1 MGNPKGLLII
11 FVRSGRMRSLK
22 RKMRKVLCSHIF
34 LLSLQHDNNQWIL
47 NYKVLQHKT
56 TMAIRFL
63 MMLVFLV
70 LSLTDMKA
78 QSGEDDGLT
87 VSGNVYDAEL
97 KEPMVQATVQL
108 FRQRD
113 STFVGGTVTD
123 LRGNFSVEA
132 PTNGIFKLRI
142 SSVGYQTIEREVTL
156 RRNQSQE
163 LGTLLMSS
171 ESVMLQE
178 AVVTGRAAQVIV
190 KKDTLVYNP
199 DAYRTPEGSP
209 IEELIK
215 RIPGAEVD
223 EDGNITINGRA
234 VKKILLDGKE
244 FMLGDVES
252 ALKNI
257 PLNIIQ
263 NMKFYEQQ
271 SDQARITGIDDGEK
285 ETVLDFTI
293 KKGMNRGYM
302 TNLDVAGGTE
312 HRYASRGMASSFTDN
327 TRLVILGNFNNKDE
341 NAGWWNRRG
350 LNARKMLG
358 ANLNYDDG
366 EKLKM
371 DANLRWNHR
380 DGDNINENASEN
392 FYSETNRTFSNS
404 YSKNMTRSNNWWGN
418 VRVEWKPD
426 TLTNILFRANG
437 NIGTS
442 DGTTTSASA
451 TFDADPYLYTADP
464 LASLEPSGPL
474 APYIVNHNRSAN
486 LTYGENKN
494 TWAMLQLYRR
504 LNPRG
509 RSITLRVE
517 GSLGDSKNRNS
528 SNNEVFLHR
537 IKNQA
542 GRDSTYFTARYST
555 TPSDNKGYV
564 LSFLYSEPLWKGA
577 HLQANYELR
586 YNENKSD
593 RLTYD
598 FSRMPANPFTNILP
612 EYREWDSWIGGLEP
626 LDDYLDRNLSRYSEY
641 KNYTHNI
648 RLTLRHKQ
656 EEYDYNVGF
665 LVQPQR
671 SNFIQDYRGV
681 YVDTVRNVTNLTP
694 TFDFHYKFSDQEN
707 IWIQYRGDTRQ
718 PEMSQLLDITDD
730 SNPLYITKGNPGL
743 KPQFTN
749 SLNVYYKNYIQRYK
763 RSVVFYVNYRHIR
776 NSISNMVRY
785 NPETGGS
792 ISQPE
797 NINGNWN
804 VNGGFSLNTA
814 LDSAAHW
821 NVGTDTRLRY
831 NNYVSYVAQQQAD
844 AAKNTTKTTNINERL
859 TASYR
864 NDWLEVALDGQVNY
878 QHSRNELQPS
888 ADLDTWQ
895 FTYGGQFLVRLPWD
909 FEVSMNLHERSR
921 RGYNDASMNTNELLW
936 NGQISK
942 PFLKNKSLIVALN
955 FYDLL
960 GQQSNYE
967 RWVNA
972 TGRSDTRYNSI
983 NSYAM
988 LHIRYRLNMFGG
1000 KIDTE
1005 GRYDKKW
1012 GNRDQRR

>member
-1 MGNPKGLLII
+1 MNSDNMMII
-11 FVRSGRMRSLK
+11 RNIV
-22 RKMRKVLCSHIF
+22 
-34 LLSLQHDNNQWIL
+34 IL
-47 NYKVLQHKT
+47 
-56 TMAIRFL
+56 AFL
-63 MMLVFLV
+63 M
-70 LSLTDMKA
+70 LSIMSIKA
-78 QSGEDDGLT
+78 QSGEDQGLT
-87 VSGNVYDAEL
+87 VSGNVHDAEL

-108 FRQRD
+108 FRKRD

-132 PTNGIFKLRI
+132 PANGVYKLKI
-142 SSVGYQTIEREVTL
+142 SSVGYQSIEREVTL

-163 LGTLLMSS
+163 MGMLLMSP
-171 ESVMLQE
+171 ESVMLKE

-223 EDGNITINGRA
+223 EDGNITINGKA

-244 FMLGDVES
+244 FMLGDVET

-257 PLNIIQ
+257 PVNIIQ
-263 NMKFYEQQ
+263 NMKFYDQQ
-271 SDQARITGIDDGEK
+271 SDQARITGIEDGEK
-285 ETVLDFTI
+285 ETVIDFTI
-293 KKGMNRGYM
+293 KKGMNRGFM
-302 TNLDVAGGTE
+302 TNLDLAAGTE
-312 HRYASRGMASSFTDN
+312 HRYASRGMGSSFTDK
-327 TRLVILGNFNNKDE
+327 TRFVILGNFNNKDE

-350 LNARKMLG
+350 LNSRKMLG
-358 ANLNYDDG
+358 TNLNYDDG
-366 EKLKM
+366 DKLKI
-371 DANLRWNHR
+371 DASVRWNHR
-380 DGDNINENASEN
+380 GGDNLNENASEN
-392 FYSETNRTFSNS
+392 FYSETSRTFSNS
-404 YSKNMTRSNNWWGN
+404 YSQSYSRSNNWWGN

-426 TLTNILFRANG
+426 TLTNILLRANG
-437 NIGTS
+437 SIGTN
-442 DGTTTSASA
+442 DGTGKSASA
-451 TFDADPYLYTADP
+451 TFDADPYLYVEDP
-464 LASLEPSGPL
+464 LNSLAPL
-474 APYIVNHNRSAN
+474 APYLVNHNNSAN
-486 LTYGENKN
+486 LSYGENKN
-494 TWAMLQLYRR
+494 TWAMLQFYRR

-509 RSITLRVE
+509 RNITLRVE
-517 GSLGDSKNRNS
+517 GNLGDNKDRSV

-537 IKNQA
+537 VKNQY
-542 GRDSTYFTARYST
+542 GQDSTYFTARYNT

-564 LSFLYSEPLWKGA
+564 LSVLYSEPLWKGA
-577 HLQANYELR
+577 HLQANYEMR
-586 YNENKSD
+586 YSQNKSD
-593 RLTYD
+593 RQTYD
-598 FSRMPANPFTNILP
+598 FSRMPVNPFASVVP
-612 EYREWDSWIGGLEP
+612 EYREWDPWIGGISP

-648 RLTLRHKQ
+648 RLTLRHWQ

-665 LVQPQR
+665 LVQPQH

-694 TFDFHYKFSDQEN
+694 TFDFHYKFSDQQN
-707 IWIQYRGDTRQ
+707 IWVHYRGDTRQ
-718 PEMSQLLDITDD
+718 PEMTQLLDITDD
-730 SNPLYITKGNPGL
+730 SNPLYITQGNPGL

-749 SLNVYYKNYIQRYK
+749 SLNVYYNNYIQKYK
-763 RSVVFYVNYRHIR
+763 RSIVFYVNYRHIR

-785 NPETGGS
+785 NPVTGGS
-792 ISQPE
+792 ISRPE

-804 VNGGFSLNTA
+804 VNGGFTFNTA

-821 NVGTDTRLRY
+821 NVGADTRIRY
-831 NNYVSYVAQQQAD
+831 NNYVSYVAQHLAD

-864 NDWLEVALDGQVNY
+864 NNWLEVSLDGQLNY

-895 FTYGGQFLVRLPWD
+895 FNYGGQFLVRLPLD
-909 FEVSMNLHERSR
+909 FEVSMNLHEHSR
-921 RGYNDASMNTNELLW
+921 RGYNDASMNTNELIW

-960 GQQSNYE
+960 KQQSNYE

-988 LHIRYRLNMFGG
+988 LHVRYRLNMFGG

-1012 GNRDQRR
+1012 GNRDQRGR

>member
-1 MGNPKGLLII
+1 
-11 FVRSGRMRSLK
+11 
-22 RKMRKVLCSHIF
+22 
-34 LLSLQHDNNQWIL
+34 
-47 NYKVLQHKT
+47 
-56 TMAIRFL
+56 MAIRL
-63 MMLVFLV
+63 MMILAFLL
-70 LSLTDMKA
+70 LSVTGIKA
-78 QSGEDDGLT
+78 QSGEDEGLT
-87 VSGNVYDAEL
+87 VSGHVYDAEL
-97 KEPMVQATVQL
+97 NEPMVQATVQL

-132 PTNGIFKLRI
+132 PTNGIFKLKI

-257 PLNIIQ
+257 PLSIIQ
-263 NMKFYEQQ
+263 NLKFYEQQ

-285 ETVLDFTI
+285 ETVLDFTV

-302 TNLDVAGGTE
+302 TNLDIAGGTE

-327 TRLVILGNFNNKDE
+327 TRLVVLGNFNNKDE

-366 EKLKM
+366 EKLKI

-380 DGDNINENASEN
+380 GGDNVNENASEN
-392 FYSETNRTFSNS
+392 FYSESNRTFSNS

-426 TLTNILFRANG
+426 SLTNILFRANG
-437 NIGTS
+437 NTGTN

-451 TFDADPYLYTADP
+451 TFDADPYLYTTDP
-464 LASLEPSGPL
+464 LASLDPAGPL
-474 APYIVNHNRSAN
+474 GPYIVNHNRGES

-494 TWAMLQLYRR
+494 TWAMLQFYRR

-517 GSLGDSKNRNS
+517 GSLGDNDNRNA
-528 SNNEVFLHR
+528 SNNEVYLHR
-537 IKNQA
+537 VKNQQ
-542 GRDSTYFTARYST
+542 GQDSTYFTARYST

-593 RLTYD
+593 RQTYD
-598 FSRMPANPFTNILP
+598 FSRLPVNPFANIEA
-612 EYREWDSWIGGLEP
+612 EYRDWDPWIGGLQP

-665 LVQPQR
+665 LIQPQR

-681 YVDTVRNVTNLTP
+681 YVDTIRNVTNLTP

-718 PEMSQLLDITDD
+718 PEMSQLLAITDD

-749 SLNVYYKNYIQRYK
+749 SLNVYYKNYIQKYK

-804 VNGGFSLNTA
+804 VNGGFTLNTA

-831 NNYVSYVAQQQAD
+831 NNYVSYVAQRQAD
-844 AAKNTTKTTNINERL
+844 AAKNTTKTTNANERL

-888 ADLDTWQ
+888 ANLDTWQ

-942 PFLKNKSLIVALN
+942 PFLKSKSLIVALN

>member
-1 MGNPKGLLII
+1 M
-11 FVRSGRMRSLK
+11 
-22 RKMRKVLCSHIF
+22 
-34 LLSLQHDNNQWIL
+34 IL
-47 NYKVLQHKT
+47 
-56 TMAIRFL
+56 AFL
-63 MMLVFLV
+63 M
-70 LSLTDMKA
+70 LTIVGVKA
-78 QSGEDDGLT
+78 QSGEDQGLT
-87 VSGNVYDAEL
+87 VSGNVHDAEL

-108 FRQRD
+108 FRRRD

-132 PTNGIFKLRI
+132 PANGVYKLKI
-142 SSVGYQTIEREVTL
+142 SSVGYQSIEREVTL
-156 RRNQSQE
+156 RRNQSQDM
-163 LGTLLMSS
+163 GMLLMSP
-171 ESVMLQE
+171 ESVMLKE
-178 AVVTGRAAQVIV
+178 AVVTGRAAQIIV

-223 EDGNITINGRA
+223 EDGNITINGKA

-244 FMLGDVES
+244 FMLGDVET

-257 PLNIIQ
+257 PVNIIQ
-263 NMKFYEQQ
+263 NMKFYDQQ
-271 SDQARITGIDDGEK
+271 SDQARITGIEDGEK
-285 ETVLDFTI
+285 ETVIDFTI

-302 TNLDVAGGTE
+302 TNLDLAAGTE
-312 HRYASRGMASSFTDN
+312 HRYASRGMGSSFTDK
-327 TRLVILGNFNNKDE
+327 TRFVILGNFNNKDE

-358 ANLNYDDG
+358 TNLNYDDG
-366 EKLKM
+366 DKLKM
-371 DANLRWNHR
+371 DASVRWNHR
-380 DGDNINENASEN
+380 GGDNLNENASEN
-392 FYSETNRTFSNS
+392 FYSETSRTFSNS
-404 YSKNMTRSNNWWGN
+404 YSQSYSRSNNWWGN
-418 VRVEWKPD
+418 VRLEWKPD
-426 TLTNILFRANG
+426 TLTNILLRANG
-437 NIGTS
+437 SFGTN
-442 DGTTTSASA
+442 DGSGTSASA
-451 TFDADPYLYTADP
+451 TFDADPYLYSEDP
-464 LASLEPSGPL
+464 LASLDPL
-474 APYIVNHNRSAN
+474 APYLVNHNKSAN
-486 LTYGENKN
+486 LSYGENKN
-494 TWAMLQLYRR
+494 TWAMLQFYRR

-509 RSITLRVE
+509 RNITLRVE
-517 GSLGDSKNRNS
+517 GNLGSNKDRSA

-537 IKNQA
+537 VKNQA
-542 GRDSTYFTARYST
+542 GQDSTYFTARYNT

-564 LSFLYSEPLWKGA
+564 LSILYSEPLWKGA

-586 YNENKSD
+586 YSQNKSD
-593 RLTYD
+593 RQTYD
-598 FSRMPANPFTNILP
+598 FSHMAVNPFASVSP
-612 EYREWDSWIGGLEP
+612 EYREWDPWIGSIAS

-648 RLTLRHKQ
+648 RLTLRHWQ

-665 LVQPQR
+665 LVQPQH

-694 TFDFHYKFSDQEN
+694 TFDFHYKFSDQQN
-707 IWIQYRGDTRQ
+707 IWVHYRGDTRQ
-718 PEMSQLLDITDD
+718 PEMTQMLDITDD
-730 SNPLYITKGNPGL
+730 SNPLYITQGNPGL

-749 SLNVYYKNYIQRYK
+749 SLNVYYNNYIQKYK
-763 RSVVFYVNYRHIR
+763 RSIVFYVNYRHIR

-792 ISQPE
+792 ISRPE

-804 VNGGFSLNTA
+804 MNGGFTFNTA

-821 NVGTDTRLRY
+821 NIGADTRIRY

-844 AAKNTTKTTNINERL
+844 AAKNTTKTTNLNERL

-864 NDWLEVALDGQVNY
+864 NNWLEVSLDGQVNY

-895 FTYGGQFLVRLPWD
+895 FNYGGQFLVRLPLD

-988 LHIRYRLNMFGG
+988 LHVRYRLNMFGG

-1012 GNRDQRR
+1012 GNRDQRGR